1 MPPSGGHRAGNARP
15 WLPLVLAGAVGGLAW
30 SAALRAFMAEAAGP
44 EASFSWIGTF
54 GAILLPGAV
63 VGGLL
68 GRAEHV
74 RRTGGRPGWR
84 RSALAP
90 LTFAVLDPAALMVVL
105 PAMAGGYALSGRGS
119 RWVRWATAAFAV
131 LPVPAYLIAVT
142 LLDDVRRLTTPRGAW
157 TAVLLFALLAV
168 FTIACSVPHRK
179 VVSSATSGPDDDEPG
194 RWGHARGAQ
203 GRPEAVAGGSGT

>member
-1 MPPSGGHRAGNARP
+1 MRGPRAAATATQLSGAHRAGDPRP

-68 GRAEHV
+68 GRTEHV

-90 LTFAVLDPAALMVVL
+90 LAFAVLDPAALMVVL

-119 RWVRWATAAFAV
+119 RLVRWATAAFAL

-142 LLDDVRRLTTPRGAW
+142 LLDDVRRLATPRGAW
-157 TAVLLFALLAV
+157 TAVLLLALLAV
-168 FTIACSVPHRK
+168 FTIACSVPHR
-179 VVSSATSGPDDDEPG
+179 
-194 RWGHARGAQ
+194 
-203 GRPEAVAGGSGT
+203 AVAPSTASSSHR

>member
-1 MPPSGGHRAGNARP
+1 MRGPRAAATALNGIHRAGDARP

-63 VGGLL
+63 VGALL
-68 GRAEHV
+68 GWAEHV
-74 RRTGGRPGWR
+74 RRNGGRPGWR

-90 LTFAVLDPAALMVVL
+90 LVFAVLDPAALMVVL

-119 RWVRWATAAFAV
+119 RWVRWATAAFAL

-142 LLDDVRRLTTPRGAW
+142 LLDDVRRLATPRGAW

-168 FTIACSVPHRK
+168 FTIACSVPHRE
-179 VVSSATSGPDDDEPG
+179 VVPARSPDPTDDEPG
-194 RWGHARGAQ
+194 CPVHARE
-203 GRPEAVAGGSGT
+203 P

>member
-1 MPPSGGHRAGNARP
+1 VTGPIVATTQVNGGDRSPRAGGARSG
-15 WLPLVLAGAVGGLAW
+15 LPLVLVGAVCGLAW
-30 SAALRAFMAEAAGP
+30 SAALRGFMSEAAGQ
-44 EASFSWIGTF
+44 ESSFSWIGTF

-68 GRAEHV
+68 GRAEHL
-74 RRTGGRPGWR
+74 RRTGGRPGRR

-90 LTFAVLDPAALMVVL
+90 LAFAVLDPAALMVVL

-119 RWVRWATAAFAV
+119 RLSRWATAAFAL
-131 LPVPAYLIAVT
+131 LPVPAYVIAVA

-168 FTIACSVPHRK
+168 FTIACSLPHRA
-179 VVSSATSGPDDDEPG
+179 VAPSTTSGPP
-194 RWGHARGAQ
+194 R
-203 GRPEAVAGGSGT
+203 